1 MDPPFSAKRA
11 LAGPDVEL
19 VALIS
24 AASEPSAV
32 VSAEG
37 EAGIGK
43 TRLVAVL
50 AVLAG
55 HAELAGRRLLAG
67 RCRQIRES
75 FPLGPVIEAVRGA
88 APEVAGL
95 WLSLVAGS
103 LRPLLPELSEALP
116 PAVEP
121 LDDRAAQRHRVRG
134 RAGAA
139 RW

>member
-1 MDPPFSAKRA
+1 MDPRFSAKRA
-11 LAGPDVEL
+11 LAGLGVEL

-50 AVLAG
+50 AG

-67 RCRQIRES
+67 RRRQIRES
-75 FPLGPVIEAVRGA
+75 FPLGPVIEAVLVA
-88 APEVAGL
+88 APEIAGG
-95 WLSLVAGS
+95 WLSPVAAA
-103 LRPLLPELSEALP
+103 LRPLLPELSEVLP

-121 LDDRAAQRHRVRG
+121 LDDRAAQRHRIRG